1 MIRPFLVALA
11 LAVAGCS
18 SADAPTPVNPTLP
31 ADDQPAVV
39 IRPTTIPPDAPVTT
53 DGAGTT
59 EEATE
64 PTPTIAAEPD
74 DPIALSTTCA
84 ELFSAAAPVLQ
95 AALTV
100 LDDELGGQTERQI
113 LDLPS
118 AEIDAVFEQMASV
131 EGYDTFTNRRAALGC
146 TSSAQVAECSDRA
159 AEVDATRLDP
169 LLRTEWLRSLG
180 CTEDG

>member
-1 MIRPFLVALA
+1 MIRPFLLALA
-11 LAVAGCS
+11 LALAGCA
-18 SADAPTPVNPTLP
+18 SAEAPTPIDPTLP

-39 IRPTTIPPDAPVTT
+39 VRPTTIPPNAPATT
-53 DGAGTT
+53 AGAGAT
-59 EEATE
+59 EGEPE
-64 PTPTIAAEPD
+64 PTPTSIAEPD
-74 DPIALSTTCA
+74 DPIAVSATCA

-95 AALTV
+95 AALAV

-118 AEIDAVFEQMASV
+118 AKIDAVFEQMASV
-131 EGYDTFTNRRAALGC
+131 EGYDVFTNRRQALGC

-159 AEVDATRLDP
+159 AEVDTTRLDP